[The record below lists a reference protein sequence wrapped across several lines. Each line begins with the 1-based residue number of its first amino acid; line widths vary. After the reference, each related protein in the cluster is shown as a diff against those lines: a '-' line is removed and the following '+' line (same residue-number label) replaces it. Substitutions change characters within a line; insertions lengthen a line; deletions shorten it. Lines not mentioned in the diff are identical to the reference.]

1 VNSRVGGAHEYEHEH
16 PTEAEVRSLLKEKS
30 SASTPGAA
38 RVVRHLL
45 KECAACQER
54 SRAQLRPKGGYDY
67 NVAFIGA
74 ERKLSDFF
82 AEGRSYPVAA
92 DILGAELRSL
102 PETEQKNRA
111 GEDQRFRSRELV
123 ELLIESSHAA
133 RYSNVSEM
141 LQLAELA
148 ELVAEA
154 CTVEDTGSAAKLAD
168 LRGRA
173 WGHFTNPLRI
183 SGRLQDAEEAI
194 TTAQRYVEAG
204 TGDPSLRART
214 LEQKASLRKSQ
225 GRYPEAIE
233 LAEESAAIF
242 FEIGQTH
249 DFASA
254 LVHKALA
261 CHYAGMA
268 EESVDV
274 LNRAIP
280 LIDPETNP
288 HLLLAACHNLVF
300 SYIALDLPEQ
310 ALSLYFEARDLYK
323 EFEDDIILLRASWQE
338 GQLLRDLGHLTA
350 AETTLLQA
358 RKGFVERNL
367 AHEVAMVSLDLAW
380 VYVKLGRTDSLKQ
393 TVAEAVPI
401 FTSLRVGREAL
412 AALLQLQHA
421 AGQEQQ
427 ALELIRMLNTRLAP
441 LASRNAGK

>member
-1 VNSRVGGAHEYEHEH
+1 MNSRVVGAHGYEH
-16 PTEAEVRSLLKEKS
+16 PTDAEVKSLLQEKG
-30 SASTPGAA
+30 SASTQGAS

-45 KECAACQER
+45 RECAICQER
-54 SRAQLRPKGGYDY
+54 SRAHLKPSDGYDY
-67 NVAFIGA
+67 QRAFLGA
-74 ERKLSDFF
+74 EQRLSDFF

-92 DILGAELRSL
+92 DILFNELRAL
-102 PETEQKNRA
+102 PENEQKNRA

-123 ELLIESSHAA
+123 ELLIERSHAA

-183 SGRLQDAEEAI
+183 SGRLQEAEEAI
-194 TTAQRYVEAG
+194 TTAQIYVKAG
-204 TGDPSLRART
+204 TGDPYLRART

-225 GRYPEAIE
+225 GRYPESIE
-233 LAEESAAIF
+233 LADESAEIF

-261 CHYAGMA
+261 CHYAGMT
-268 EESVDV
+268 EESVAV

-310 ALSLYFEARDLYK
+310 ALSLYFEARELYK

-380 VYVKLGRTDSLKQ
+380 VYVKLGRFDSLKQ
-393 TVAEAVPI
+393 TVAEAIPI
-401 FTSLRVGREAL
+401 FTALRVGREAL

-427 ALELIRMLNTRLAP
+427 ALDLIRTLNTRLAP
-441 LASRNAGK
+441 LATRNTGK